1 MRSIFPHFKAE
12 TWNPDMKSLLVH
24 CFLWSV
30 VAMLTTGCAM
40 SGSTAQ
46 QKPADFGVLV
56 MAHGG
61 SKDWNRAVRAAVT
74 PLESRYPIDLAF
86 GMADPK
92 SLQESVQRLEKQG
105 AHRIAVVRLFV
116 SGESFKDRTEQI
128 LGIAPGAPPKPSHEQ
143 HAGHDMSLWRIS
155 TQSAFAM
162 SDDGLLDSPEMGVV
176 LAERAGALSHNPA
189 TEDVLILAHGPGED
203 DENARWLAK
212 LNARAE
218 AVRRSKPFRRVS
230 VETLREDWP
239 DKRVAAEQRIR
250 SFVERA
256 KTEQGTAIVL
266 PFRVQGFGPY
276 AEVLASL
283 DYVSDG
289 VGLLPDPKVT
299 DWIERQA
306 QVLRAGQ
313 FRKPLASTQ

>member
-1 MRSIFPHFKAE
+1 
-12 TWNPDMKSLLVH
+12 MKSLLVH

-30 VAMLTTGCAM
+30 VATLTTGCAM
-40 SGSTAQ
+40 SGSTPQ
-46 QKPADFGVLV
+46 KKPADFGVLV

-61 SKDWNRAVRAAVT
+61 SKDWNRSVRAAVT
-74 PLESRYPIDLAF
+74 PLESRYPIDVAF
-86 GMADPK
+86 GMADPN
-92 SLQESVQRLEKQG
+92 SLQESVQRLEKRG

-128 LGIAPGAPPKPSHEQ
+128 LGIAPGAPPKPSVKDA
-143 HAGHDMSLWRIS
+143 HASQEDHGGHDMSLWRIS
-155 TQSAFAM
+155 THSAFAM

-176 LAERAGALSHNPA
+176 LAERAGALSHNPE
-189 TEDVLILAHGPGED
+189 TEDVLILAHGPGDD
-203 DENARWLAK
+203 DENERWLAK

-250 SFVERA
+250 TFVERA
-256 KTEQGTAIVL
+256 NTEQGTAIVL
-266 PFRVQGFGPY
+266 PFRLQGFGPY

-283 DYVSDG
+283 NYASNG

-299 DWIERQA
+299 DWIEHQA
-306 QVLRAGQ
+306 QTLRAGQ